1 MTDPRVLSQQLLDR
15 LISSG
20 ELTPVWSE
28 AFAAVPRHQFIP
40 DTIWITHGAEL
51 VPLYRAEG
59 PQEWMQ
65 RVYGPTAVVTQVDD
79 GHPVVPGRR
88 GRYITSSASEPNV
101 VARMLDALDARPG
114 MRVLEIGTGTGY
126 NAALLAHRLGTENVT
141 SVEID
146 PHLAEHA
153 RRALATSGYPLAVIT
168 ADGVRGYPPHAPYDR
183 IISTAAV
190 QQVPY
195 SWIAQT
201 RPGGK
206 ILTPWGTPYHNG
218 ALVSFTVNGDGTAQ
232 GRIVDNVAFMFLRD
246 QCIYASID
254 DEECDETTARKSH
267 TTVAP
272 YSVVGDYDASL
283 AIGMKVPGCS
293 VIIVPDPS
301 AELTGTLWFVDPDTD
316 SWAKMH
322 YQPHACA
329 YPIHQSGPRD
339 LWDEVETAYHWWR
352 QAGRPGPERWQI
364 TITPQGQQV
373 TLTETS
379 APVTTEWSIDPMSAI
394 GPYHRD
400 R

>member
-1 MTDPRVLSQQLLDR
+1 MTDPRILSQQLLDR
-15 LISSG
+15 LASSG

-40 DTIWITHGAEL
+40 DMIWTTHNTEL
-51 VPLYRAEG
+51 VPLRRIEG

-65 RVYGPTAVVTQVDD
+65 RVYGPAAVITQVDD
-79 GHPVVPGRR
+79 GHPAGPGRR
-88 GRYITSSASEPNV
+88 GRYITSSASQPNV
-101 VARMLDALDARPG
+101 VVRMLDALDAQPG

-126 NAALLAHRLGTENVT
+126 NAALLAHRLGAENVT

-153 RRALATSGYPLAVIT
+153 RRALETSGYPLAVIT
-168 ADGVRGYPPHAPYDR
+168 ADGTRGYPLHAPYDR
-183 IISTAAV
+183 IMSTAAV

-195 SWIAQT
+195 PWIAQT

-206 ILTPWGTPYHNG
+206 ILTPWGTHYHNG
-218 ALVSFTVNGDGTAQ
+218 ALVSFIVNGDGTAQ

-246 QCIYASID
+246 QRIYASID
-254 DEECDETTARKSH
+254 DEECDETTARKSN

-293 VIIVPDPS
+293 VIIVPDPT

-316 SWAKMH
+316 SWANMH
-322 YQPHACA
+322 YQPNTSV
-329 YPIHQSGPRD
+329 YPIHQSGPRN

-352 QAGRPGPERWQI
+352 EAGRPGPERWQI
-364 TITPQGQQV
+364 TVTPEGQQV
-373 TLTETS
+373 TLTEPS
-379 APVTTEWSIDPMSAI
+379 APASTEWSIDPVSAI
-394 GPYHRD
+394 GPDHRD